1 MAMAVIARPK
11 KHRIEMAK
19 RICMTALRRI
29 TRCIDFVQLIRL
41 ACSELV
47 GTGRTDEASMNQVRA
62 SAKEGFP
69 LDGVWREVCT

>member
-1 MAMAVIARPK
+1 MAVIARPK

-41 ACSELV
+41 ACGDLV
-47 GTGRTDEASMNQVRA
+47 DIGEGADEASMNQVRA
-62 SAKEGFP
+62 SAKKGFS
-69 LDGVWREVCT
+69 T